1 MAYDQDV
8 SNERVRPDPGDT
20 ADPDGAATASETEM
34 VEAEGRQEQAPDTR
48 QPSAE
53 VSAEPTDTRAEGG
66 DALLSPE
73 DTVRLQRRWGD
84 IQSRFVDDPRQAVE
98 AADGLVAELMDALTA
113 RFTEHRSVLE
123 AQWQRGDDVDTEQLR
138 RALRDYRAFFER
150 LLTA

>member
-8 SNERVRPDPGDT
+8 SNERVRPDTGDT
-20 ADPDGAATASETEM
+20 ADPDRAATASETEM

-48 QPSAE
+48 
-53 VSAEPTDTRAEGG
+53 
-66 DALLSPE
+66 LLSPE

-98 AADGLVAELMDALTA
+98 AADGLVAELMEALTA
-113 RFTEHRSVLE
+113 RFSEHRSVLE

-138 RALRDYRAFFER
+138 RALRDYRAFFEQ